1 MKYCL
6 SLLLL
11 QTLSCKK
18 EDVNK
23 KSFQQKNL
31 LANQIWENENGM
43 HGFNHSFQ
51 GTPKGMTLLDEIIA
65 IDSTNSNALREISVP
80 CLKRG
85 IPHKWKPL
93 IDKAVKHNPKKWQ
106 PMRSYLYLWFYRDYK
121 KAIADFNAS
130 DTITPYLDYPQGHSV
145 DFWRGIAYL
154 GAKDYENSISYWD
167 KHITKETEDSGEDW
181 VELEAFLYRGIA
193 YYESGNQKKVVE
205 DFDRVIHYFKQS
217 ADAKYYKSFILLNKG
232 NKKEA
237 LAMINDAI
245 VDFKNGYFNHR
256 GYV

>member
-1 MKYCL
+1 MNKGKPDVRSLAEERYKDAIFYTQGSTAFQNGIAEAVIIDPTYEPGVYEL
-6 SLLLL
+6 SVA
-11 QTLSCKK
+11 
-18 EDVNK
+18 D
-23 KSFQQKNL
+23 
-31 LANQIWENENGM
+31 
-43 HGFNHSFQ
+43 
-51 GTPKGMTLLDEIIA
+51 
-65 IDSTNSNALREISVP
+65 
-80 CLKRG
+80 LKRG
-85 IPHKWKPL
+85 LPHKWLPQYN
-93 IDKAVKHNPKKWQ
+93 KAVELNPEQRIPW
-106 PMRSYLYLWFYRDYK
+106 RGYLYLWFYRDYK

-193 YYESGNQKKVVE
+193 YYESGNQKKAVE

-237 LAMINDAI
+237 LAMINNAI
-245 VDFKNGYFNHR
+245 VDFKNGYFINR
-256 GYV
+256 GYVETLRQIYLEDLEELKSKIIASN